1 MLINYCPEI
10 DGNEHRRGI
19 YSIGAVARMLAVDA
33 ATIRNWEQRY
43 ELVRPQRSDGGHR
56 LFSVED
62 VDRLR
67 FVADAVA
74 AGHSPR
80 EAHRLL
86 RVHLQD
92 GRPLRVDAPA
102 AAGARVLVVERDRH
116 AANLAEHFLREAG
129 YDVECTFDIE
139 EARARCRERAP
150 QVAIVDLLSGRDAF
164 ELCGVLKAGGAA
176 VLAVSALSTL
186 QPALA
191 SRSDAFLRKPV
202 HPPRLVATV
211 GELLAAGAARRTATA
226 GD

>member
-1 MLINYCPEI
+1 MLINYCPPI

-19 YSIGAVARMLAVDA
+19 YSIGAVARLLGVDV

-43 ELVRPQRSDGGHR
+43 GLVRPQRSDGGHR
-56 LFSVED
+56 LFSLED

-67 FVADAVA
+67 FVADAVE
-74 AGHSPR
+74 AGRSPR

-86 RVHLQD
+86 QVHVQEGRALRVHE
-92 GRPLRVDAPA
+92 PA
-102 AAGARVLVVERDRH
+102 AAAARVVVVERDRH
-116 AANLAEHFLREAG
+116 AADLAEHFLREAG
-129 YDVECTFDIE
+129 YDVVCASGTG
-139 EARARCRERAP
+139 EARARCEERAP

-164 ELCGVLKAGGAA
+164 DLCGALRAGGAA

-202 HPPRLVATV
+202 HPARLVAIV
-211 GELLAAGAARRTATA
+211 GELLPPGAAGRTATA